1 MNDVVTSHPLH
12 EYLAR
17 ELAERLDRR
26 RIVVLYDSRSALVP
40 FCDRELPPADETH
53 VGASPLLHT
62 GRMSTKV
69 LSELASRRMF
79 APRSG

>member
-1 MNDVVTSHPLH
+1 MHPLH

-53 VGASPLLHT
+53 LGACSLQHT
-62 GRMSTKV
+62 GEDV
-69 LSELASRRMF
+69 DEGSERC
-79 APRSG
+79 RSAERDLRSAGA